1 MNTFVKAFVLTTA
14 FAAPTVFAQ
23 TQAAQAPAKPAAE
36 VKYKTPELHKAQIDE
51 WLAKPDKVLF
61 LDIRRP
67 DELITFGSFPVFLN
81 IQLADLEK
89 NIAFIPKDRA
99 IITVSNHANRA
110 FKAGDLLSSKGFN
123 VVGAAG
129 SENYEQEGGTFVKK
143 IVKPEPKPDAAK
155 PEAPKK

>member
-1 MNTFVKAFVLTTA
+1 MKKFVTLFALIAAFITP
-14 FAAPTVFAQ
+14 FALAQ
-23 TQAAQAPAKPAAE
+23 TDAKKPAE
-36 VKYKTPELHKAQIDE
+36 VKYNTPELKRAQIDE

-67 DELITFGSFPVFLN
+67 DELITYGSFPVFLS

-89 NIAFIPKDRA
+89 NLAFIPKDRS

-110 FKAGDLLSSKGFN
+110 FKAGDLLTSKGFK

-129 SENYEQEGGTFVKK
+129 SENYEKEGGVSVTK
-143 IVKPEPKPDAAK
+143 IVKPAPKPTASN
-155 PEAPKK
+155 

>member
-1 MNTFVKAFVLTTA
+1 MNKFVKTFVLITA
-14 FAAPTVFAQ
+14 FSAPAVFAQ
-23 TQAAQAPAKPAAE
+23 TEPAKAPAAAKVE
-36 VKYKTPELHKAQIDE
+36 YKTQELHKAQIDE

-67 DELITFGSFPVFLN
+67 DELITYGSFPVYLN

-89 NIAFIPKDRA
+89 NLAYIPKDRS

-110 FKAGDLLSSKGFN
+110 FRAGDLLSSKGFK

-129 SENYEQEGGTFVKK
+129 SENYEKEGGTSVTK
-143 IVKPEPKPDAAK
+143 IVKPAPK
-155 PEAPKK
+155 PEAEKK